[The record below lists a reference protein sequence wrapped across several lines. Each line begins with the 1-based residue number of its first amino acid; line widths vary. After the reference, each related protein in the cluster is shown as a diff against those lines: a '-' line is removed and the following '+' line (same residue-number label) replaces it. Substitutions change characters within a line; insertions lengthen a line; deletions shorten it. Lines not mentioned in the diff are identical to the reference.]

1 MPTVMENTFGPWWML
16 RRIAQGQWCELWQ
29 ARLATGDTAAVALK
43 RLTSTDEP
51 AIVALF
57 AEEQRVTCSLPP
69 HPHVVH
75 GIQSGTID
83 DLPYL
88 AMRFVDGTDLRTR
101 PMSNALPI
109 AIDLA
114 DACHHVHRNGFVH
127 GDVNPSNAIIDA
139 NGRATLC
146 DFGIARALGSGG
158 PVRGTHAYMAPD
170 QVRGEA
176 WTAATDVFALGIIL
190 WEMLAGERLFHRSE
204 SFLSMAAVVED
215 AVPPLADAT
224 LNAIVQLALAKDPA
238 ARISSAA
245 DLRDRLV
252 AAST

>member
-1 MPTVMENTFGPWWML
+1 M
-16 RRIAQGQWCELWQ
+16 
-29 ARLATGDTAAVALK
+29 
-43 RLTSTDEP
+43 
-51 AIVALF
+51 
-57 AEEQRVTCSLPP
+57 
-69 HPHVVH
+69 
-75 GIQSGTID
+75 
-83 DLPYL
+83 
-88 AMRFVDGTDLRTR
+88 
-101 PMSNALPI
+101 
-109 AIDLA
+109 
-114 DACHHVHRNGFVH
+114 H

-158 PVRGTHAYMAPD
+158 PVRGTHAYMAPE